1 MNIILDACA
10 LIAFFRNEQGA
21 EIVEHYLSDNQYICM
36 IHAINLCEVYYNFL
50 RTGGNT
56 IADALVEDIQSLG
69 LVIRDDLNVSF
80 WRQVGGYKASIRRI
94 SLADCFAL
102 TLANR
107 ESGIL
112 VTSDRKEFEPVV
124 PLNICQINF
133 IR

>member
-10 LIAFFRNEQGA
+10 LIAFFRSEPGA
-21 EIVEHYLSDNQYICM
+21 EIVEQYLFDDQYICM
-36 IHAINLCEVYYNFL
+36 IHGINLCEVYYDFL
-50 RTGGNT
+50 RTGGDV
-56 IADALVEDIQSLG
+56 IAEALIQDVQSLDI
-69 LVIRDDLNVSF
+69 LVRDDLTVSF

-107 ESGIL
+107 EAAIL
-112 VTSDRKEFEPVV
+112 VTSDRKEFEPLV